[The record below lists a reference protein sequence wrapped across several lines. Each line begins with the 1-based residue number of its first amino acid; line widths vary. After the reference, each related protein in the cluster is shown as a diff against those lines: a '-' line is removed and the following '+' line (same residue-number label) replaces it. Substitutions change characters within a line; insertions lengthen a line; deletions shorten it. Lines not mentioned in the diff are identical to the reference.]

1 MIAQFR
7 TLLEQEK
14 GKQKAVESS
23 LKVKQKE
30 VTALKREIRNVED
43 AIPIIQMVAKDT
55 QEELKFHI
63 SELVTLALSAVFD
76 EPYEFVIEFI
86 SRRGKTEADLLF
98 KRNGHTINPMD
109 ASGFGAVDI
118 ASLALRIA
126 MWNLKRPMSTNTM
139 ILDEPFHF
147 LSSDLQE
154 KAGIMLKMLCDKL
167 GLQMIIVSHVKALIE
182 AADKSFSVTNKKGI
196 SEVV

>member
-7 TLLEQEK
+7 ALVEQEK
-14 GKQKAVESS
+14 GKHKAIEAS

-30 VTALKREIRNVED
+30 VTALKREVRNVED

-63 SELVTLALSAVFD
+63 SELVTLALSAVFE
-76 EPYEFVIEFI
+76 EPYEFVIEFVT
-86 SRRGKTEADLLF
+86 RRGKTEADLLF
-98 KRNGHTINPMD
+98 KRNGHTISPMD

-126 MWNLKRPMSTNTM
+126 MWNLKRPRSTNTM
-139 ILDEPFHF
+139 ALDEPFHF

-154 KAGIMLKMLCDKL
+154 KAGIMLKNLSDKL
-167 GLQMIIVSHVKALIE
+167 GIQFIIISHIE
-182 AADKSFSVTNKKGI
+182 SLPLAADKVFKVTNKKGI
-196 SEVV
+196 SKVL